1 MSDIIEQLRDDAN
14 YYGEV
19 GRQYLS
25 NSDIKVLLDNPAMFG
40 VPTPDNPAFALG
52 RLFHQLIL
60 EPEKAAKVEGVNAS
74 TRTTKVYKDAC
85 AEKGVEFML
94 LTKEMEDAHR
104 WSQKMLGNYDF
115 FEAIRDDANVYEEPI
130 VGTIMGRKFKAKA
143 DILCPDRI
151 IDLKTTSNIDEFKW
165 SARKYG
171 YDSQCYIYQSL
182 FGVPLVFFAIDKK
195 TGRLGMFEPS
205 EDFVLRGRDKV
216 ERALEVH
223 DKFFGAD
230 ATHTIETFYIKE
242 TL

>member
-25 NSDIKVLLDNPAMFG
+25 NSDIKVLLDNPTMFG

>member
-1 MSDIIEQLRDDAN
+1 MSDVIEKLRNDAD
-14 YYGEV
+14 YYGEF

-60 EPEKAAKVEGVNAS
+60 EPEKAAQTEGVNAS

-94 LTKEMEDAHR
+94 LTKEMEDVHR

-130 VGTIMGRKFKAKA
+130 VGTIMGRQFKAKA

-151 IDLKTTSNIDEFKW
+151 IDLKTTSNIDDFKW

-195 TGRLGMFEPS
+195 TGMLGMYEPS
-205 EDFVLRGRDKV
+205 EDFVRRGRDKV

-230 ATHTIETFYIKE
+230 ATHTIETFYIQE